1 MRTSA
6 SNRIGAVMIVDPMS
20 YFREAISKEGNID
33 ESPSFKRAQ
42 GRPARGQTEVGSHKI
57 VEGMRAALR
66 SLGNTNVTR
75 KDIAG
80 YAGVTPALVTYYFP
94 ERDSLIKAATLPVVE
109 TLVGDVK
116 ACLIEAGSARQQL
129 LGGINVLLECYA
141 RNAVIVEL
149 FEEQQTATPSDQIP
163 DLLNELETVLTTF
176 FERWFDDTG
185 SVFDAKFMQKAM
197 IGTCKSVASLL
208 KTTGKSD
215 LAEMVC
221 SLLLGPVF
229 DAEKAQLPNW
239 ASVANP
245 VC

>member
-1 MRTSA
+1 
-6 SNRIGAVMIVDPMS
+6 MIVNPMS
-20 YFREAISKEGNID
+20 SFREAISREGNID

-42 GRPARGQTEVGSHKI
+42 GRPAHGQTEVGSQKI

-94 ERDSLIKAATLPVVE
+94 ERDALIKAATLPVVE
-109 TLVGDVK
+109 TLVIDVK
-116 ACLIEAGSARQQL
+116 ACLIEVGLPRQQL
-129 LGGINVLLECYA
+129 LGIIDVLLECYA
-141 RNAVIVEL
+141 RDAIIIEL
-149 FEEQQTATPSDQIP
+149 FEAHKTATPTAEFP
-163 DLLNELETVLTTF
+163 DLLNDLETALTTF
-176 FERWFDDTG
+176 FESWIDDTG
-185 SVFDAKFMQKAM
+185 SVFDAKFLQKAM
-197 IGTCKSVASLL
+197 LGMCKSVASLL
-208 KTTGKSD
+208 KTMPGKASHNSGKSD